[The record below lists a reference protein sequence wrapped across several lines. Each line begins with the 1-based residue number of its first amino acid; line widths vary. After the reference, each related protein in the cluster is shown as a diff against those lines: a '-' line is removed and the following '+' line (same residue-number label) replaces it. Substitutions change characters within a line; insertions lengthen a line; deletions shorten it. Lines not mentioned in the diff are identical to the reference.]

1 MQATS
6 PPWKRTGLPSPT
18 AREAAS
24 MYGTA
29 VAVFLVILVAALQG
43 SVPPENPFPYHIPL
57 DPEGTLELFWNIS
70 YPQEAIY
77 FQLLVRKLRA
87 GLLFGMS
94 DRGELQ
100 NADLVVLWTD
110 GDNAYFGDAWS
121 DQKGQIHLD
130 SQQDYQ
136 LLQAQKT
143 PEGLYLLFKRPFAT
157 CDPKDYFIEDGTVHL
172 LYGILE
178 QPVRSLEAINMS
190 SLQTGLQRVQLLKPH
205 ISVPTLPKD
214 LSTMEVQSP
223 NILIPAE
230 ETTYWCYILEL
241 PADFSR
247 HHIVMYEP
255 IVTVGNEALVHHME
269 VFQCAPEFESIPHF
283 SGPCDSKMKPDRLN
297 YCRHVLAAWAL
308 GAKAFY
314 YPEEAGLAFGGAG
327 SSRYLRLEVHYHNP
341 LKTQGRRDS
350 SGIRLYYTASLRRY
364 DAGIM
369 ELGLVYTP
377 VMAIPP
383 QEDAFVLTGYCTDKC
398 TQLALPPSGIHI
410 FASQLHTHLTGRKVV
425 TVLARGGREVEVV
438 NRDNHYS
445 PHFQEIR
452 MLKKVV
458 SVYPGDVL
466 ITSCTYNTEDRT
478 LATVGGFGI
487 LEEMCVNYVHYYP
500 QTQLELCKS
509 AVDPGFLQK
518 YFHFV
523 NRFNSEDICT
533 CPQTSVLQQFDS
545 VPWNSFS
552 RDTLRALYGF
562 APIAMHCNK
571 SSAVRF
577 QGEWD
582 QQPLPEIT
590 STLEEPAPRCLAGR
604 AQSPSG
610 PTVVSLSEGK
620 S

>member
-1 MQATS
+1 MQV
-6 PPWKRTGLPSPT
+6 PSPST
-18 AREAAS
+18 REAAS

-43 SVPPENPFPYHIPL
+43 SAPPESPWPYHIPL
-57 DPEGTLELFWNIS
+57 DPEGTLELSWNIS
-70 YPQEAIY
+70 YVQETVH
-77 FQLLVRKLRA
+77 FQLLVRKPRA
-87 GLLFGMS
+87 GVLFGMS
-94 DRGELQ
+94 DRGELE

-110 GDNAYFGDAWS
+110 GDRAYFGDAWS

-130 SQQDYQ
+130 AQQDYQ
-136 LLQAQKT
+136 LLQAQRT
-143 PEGLYLLFKRPFAT
+143 PEGLSLLFRRPFST
-157 CDPKDYFIEDGTVHL
+157 CDPQDYLIEDGTVHL
-172 LYGILE
+172 VYGLLE
-178 QPVRSLEAINMS
+178 RPFLSLEAINAS
-190 SLQTGLQRVQLLKPH
+190 GLRTGLQRVQLLKPD
-205 ISVPTLPKD
+205 VPVPALPAD
-214 LSTMEVQSP
+214 TRTMEIHAPDVLVPGQ
-223 NILIPAE
+223 
-230 ETTYWCYILEL
+230 ETTYWCYMTEL
-241 PADFSR
+241 PEGFSR

-255 IVTVGNEALVHHME
+255 IVTEGNEALVHHME
-269 VFQCAPEFESIPHF
+269 VFQCAAAFESFPHF

-314 YPEEAGLAFGGAG
+314 YPEEAGLAFGGPG
-327 SSRYLRLEVHYHNP
+327 SSRFLRLEVHYHNP
-341 LKTQGRRDS
+341 LRIQGRRDS
-350 SGIRLYYTASLRRY
+350 SGIRLYYTATLRRF

-383 QEDAFVLTGYCTDKC
+383 REAAFVLTGYCTDKC

-425 TVLARGGREVEVV
+425 TVLARDGRERAVV

-452 MLKKVV
+452 MLKEIV
-458 SVYPGDVL
+458 SVHPGDLL
-466 ITSCTYNTEDRT
+466 ITSCTYDTQDRK

-509 AVDPGFLQK
+509 AVDPGFLRK
-518 YFHFV
+518 YFHLV
-523 NRFNSEDICT
+523 NRFNNEEVCT
-533 CPQTSVLQQFDS
+533 CPQASVPEQFAS

-552 RDTLRALYGF
+552 RDTLKALYGF
-562 APIAMHCNK
+562 APISMHCNR

-577 QGEWD
+577 QGEWEL
-582 QQPLPEIT
+582 QPLPEVI
-590 STLEEPAPRCLAGR
+590 SRLEEPAPRCPAGPSPR
-604 AQSPSG
+604 PSG
-610 PTVVSLSEGK
+610 PTVVNIGGK
-620 S
+620 G